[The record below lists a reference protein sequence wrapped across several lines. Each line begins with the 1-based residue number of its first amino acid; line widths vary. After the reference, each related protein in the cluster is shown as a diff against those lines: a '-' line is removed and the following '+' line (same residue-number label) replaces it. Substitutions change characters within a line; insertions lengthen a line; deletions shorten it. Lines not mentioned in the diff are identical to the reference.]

1 MRTISAP
8 HIHTIVSIANIQPA
22 SNNNRH
28 LNYDVVINTLS
39 RKMSIEQQNPNDP
52 TTSPQ
57 ANRGHPLTASNLA
70 LHEQNTTT
78 ISIDHAIR
86 SWLSSSGSGT
96 SPPVH
101 VDNEIWMGLVKR
113 DPVAAAIEA
122 ATRDGGNNSRGQQK
136 R

>member
-1 MRTISAP
+1 MRTIPAP
-8 HIHTIVSIANIQPA
+8 HIHTIVSIANVQPA
-22 SNNNRH
+22 SNNSRH
-28 LNYDVVINTLS
+28 LNYDVAVNTVS

-52 TTSPQ
+52 TASPQ
-57 ANRGHPLTASNLA
+57 VNRGHPLTASNLA

-78 ISIDHAIR
+78 IPIDHTIR
-86 SWLSSSGSGT
+86 SWLNSSGSGT

-101 VDNEIWMGLVKR
+101 VDNESWMDLVER

-122 ATRDGGNNSRGQQK
+122 ATRGGGNNSREQQK

>member
-1 MRTISAP
+1 LRTISAP
-8 HIHTIVSIANIQPA
+8 HVHTIVSIANVQPA

-28 LNYDVVINTLS
+28 LNYDVVINTLP

-70 LHEQNTTT
+70 LHEQNMTT
-78 ISIDHAIR
+78 IPIDHAIR
-86 SWLSSSGSGT
+86 SWLDSSGSGT
-96 SPPVH
+96 SPSFH
-101 VDNEIWMGLVKR
+101 VDNEIWMRLIER

-122 ATRDGGNNSRGQQK
+122 ATRDGGTKSREQQK